1 MVVTPGTLL
10 GAELAAG
17 ETGALGILAGGLLAS
32 AAEVPGVDAGAGAAG
47 VEDGVVPPSK
57 EGLPWWICQL
67 FHSMSRE
74 NEKIMSKMVRRISIL
89 A

>member
-1 MVVTPGTLL
+1 VVVTPGTLL
-10 GAELAAG
+10 DAEPIAGA
-17 ETGALGILAGGLLAS
+17 TGAVGTLAGGVVVS
-32 AAEVPGVDAGAGAAG
+32 AVEAPGVGAGAG
-47 VEDGVVPPSK
+47 VDDGGAPPSK

>member
-1 MVVTPGTLL
+1 MVRPGTLL
-10 GAELAAG
+10 ETEPVVGA
-17 ETGALGILAGGLLAS
+17 TGALGMLAGGLLVS
-32 AAEVPGVDAGAGAAG
+32 AVEAPGVAAGAG
-47 VEDGVVPPSK
+47 VEEGGVPPSK

-67 FHSMSRE
+67 FHSISRE

>member
-1 MVVTPGTLL
+1 VVVTPGTLL
-10 GAELAAG
+10 EAEAVVGA
-17 ETGALGILAGGLLAS
+17 TGALGTLAGGLVAS
-32 AAEVPGVDAGAGAAG
+32 AVETPGVGAGAG
-47 VEDGVVPPSK
+47 VDDGVVPPSK

>member
-10 GAELAAG
+10 AAELKAG
-17 ETGALGILAGGLLAS
+17 ATGALGMLAGGLLVS
-32 AAEVPGVDAGAGAAG
+32 AVGAPGVGAGAGVDEG
-47 VEDGVVPPSK
+47 GVPPSK

-67 FHSMSRE
+67 FHSISRE

>member
-1 MVVTPGTLL
+1 MVTAGTLL
-10 GAELAAG
+10 DAEPVAGA
-17 ETGALGILAGGLLAS
+17 TGALGMLAGGLVAS
-32 AAEVPGVDAGAGAAG
+32 AAEAPGVGAGAG
-47 VEDGVVPPSK
+47 VDDGVDPPSK

>member
-1 MVVTPGTLL
+1 
-10 GAELAAG
+10 
-17 ETGALGILAGGLLAS
+17 
-32 AAEVPGVDAGAGAAG
+32 
-47 VEDGVVPPSK
+47 
-57 EGLPWWICQL
+57 L

>member
-1 MVVTPGTLL
+1 M
-10 GAELAAG
+10 
-17 ETGALGILAGGLLAS
+17 LAGGVVES
-32 AAEVPGVDAGAGAAG
+32 AVEALGVGVGAGVD
-47 VEDGVVPPSK
+47 EGVVPPSR

-67 FHSMSRE
+67 FHSISRE